1 MDENNGTL
9 TDEERKELEEL
20 RAEKRARA
28 KREQEARDAA
38 ELNQLREEKQ
48 RSEHE
53 KAEAERI
60 AAQREKGRELM
71 EPDDDL
77 RMPLGQ
83 KIVLIAIAV
92 IAVAF
97 ILSIILG

>member
-1 MDENNGTL
+1 MDENKGTL

-28 KREQEARDAA
+28 QKEQEARDAA
-38 ELNQLREEKQ
+38 ELHRLREEKQ

>member
-1 MDENNGTL
+1 MDENKGTL

-38 ELNQLREEKQ
+38 ELNQLREEKK
-48 RSEHE
+48 RSELD

-77 RMPLGQ
+77 HMPLGQ
-83 KIVLIAIAV
+83 KIVLVVVAA

>member
-1 MDENNGTL
+1 MDENTGTL

-38 ELNQLREEKQ
+38 ELNQLREEKK
-48 RSEHE
+48 RSELD

-77 RMPLGQ
+77 HMPLGQ
-83 KIVLIAIAV
+83 KIVLVVVAA